1 MLNRLILLALCL
13 FPQLLFAAM
22 VEEKV
27 KHSLDGVS
35 FESVLVYDDA
45 VNVPRP
51 AVLMVPNW
59 LGVTA
64 QAVEQAKQIAA
75 GEYVLLVADL
85 YGENIRP
92 KNSSEAQQAAG
103 MLRGNRPLLRARANH
118 ALDTL
123 LSVGQK
129 VGLHPQQTAAIGFCF
144 GGGTVL
150 ELARSGRDL
159 KGVVSFHGNLDTPN
173 PADAAQIK
181 AAVLVLHGADDPLV
195 PPAQVAAF
203 EAEMK
208 AHAHIDWQLVSFGG
222 AVHSFTDPEANTPG
236 KVMYHERT
244 AKRAFVM
251 MHKLFAEIF

>member
-1 MLNRLILLALCL
+1 MLRKMLMVLLLLPQVAWSAL
-13 FPQLLFAAM
+13 
-22 VEEKV
+22 VEERV
-27 KHSLDGVS
+27 KHTLDGTV

-45 VNVPRP
+45 VNIPRP

-59 LGVTA
+59 LGVTP
-64 QAVEQAKQIAA
+64 QAVEQAKLVATQD
-75 GEYVLLVADL
+75 YVVLVADV
-85 YGENIRP
+85 YGENVRP
-92 KNSSEAQQAAG
+92 KTPAEAQQVATL
-103 MLRGNRPLLRARANH
+103 LRNNRPLLRARANH

-123 LSVGQK
+123 LSAGQK

-150 ELARSGRDL
+150 EMARSGRPL

-181 AAVLVLHGADDPLV
+181 AAVLVLHGADDPYV

-208 AHAHIDWQLVSFGG
+208 AQSQVDWQLLSFGG
-222 AVHSFTDPEANTPG
+222 AVHSFTDPDANSPG
-236 KVMYHERT
+236 RAMYHERT
-244 AKRAFVM
+244 AKRAYAAMNKF
-251 MHKLFAEIF
+251 FAEIF